1 MSKSS
6 GEFLAPPRR
15 AVHVTV
21 ISQLDMRR
29 AAALRAC
36 CGEGGC
42 YRRRHLRLLNE
53 APRPL
58 ARSLMAELAACDEGL
73 AREDFV
79 RMIRKLSI
87 RNHGRLA
94 MQALD
99 EMESRGMRPSVS
111 AYNALLISTAR
122 AGAWG
127 ESLLLLMRMQQRS
140 IKPDLQS
147 YLLTIRAAS
156 HGPGASQL
164 TAALLPEMEATAPG
178 LLPSLPPSVAALLP
192 ASVRAE
198 LADVGGKAGAA
209 EVGGKMGGRAAS
221 PPAARSAA
229 PAAHAPRTR
238 GRSARRGSSPSR
250 DEGHGTPSAQ
260 AIGALIGAA
269 SVDDGR
275 RTGRGLRLLQ
285 ETLARGAVEPSA
297 GTFLAAL
304 RGCTRY
310 PDRWQEA
317 MQVLTP
323 VPHIPR
329 P

>member
-1 MSKSS
+1 
-6 GEFLAPPRR
+6 
-15 AVHVTV
+15 
-21 ISQLDMRR
+21 MRR
-29 AAALRAC
+29 AAAVRAC

-73 AREDFV
+73 SREDFV

-122 AGAWG
+122 AAAWG

-140 IKPDLQS
+140 ITPDLQS

-192 ASVRAE
+192 APVRAE
-198 LADVGGKAGAA
+198 LAADEGGKAGATQL
-209 EVGGKMGGRAAS
+209 GGKMGGRAAS

-229 PAAHAPRTR
+229 PAAHAPSTR
-238 GRSARRGSSPSR
+238 GRSARRGSAPSR
-250 DEGHGTPSAQ
+250 IDGHGTPSAQ
-260 AIGALIGAA
+260 AIALYPYPYPYHAGPGYVLALYPYPY
-269 SVDDGR
+269 
-275 RTGRGLRLLQ
+275 RTRCR
-285 ETLARGAVEPSA
+285 VS
-297 GTFLAAL
+297 
-304 RGCTRY
+304 TR
-310 PDRWQEA
+310 
-317 MQVLTP
+317 
-323 VPHIPR
+323 
-329 P
+329 

>member
-1 MSKSS
+1 
-6 GEFLAPPRR
+6 
-15 AVHVTV
+15 
-21 ISQLDMRR
+21 MRR

-94 MQALD
+94 VQALD

-164 TAALLPEMEATAPG
+164 TAALLPEMEASAPG

-192 ASVRAE
+192 ASVRAK
-198 LADVGGKAGAA
+198 LADVGGTAGAA
-209 EVGGKMGGRAAS
+209 DVGGKVVGRAAS

-229 PAAHAPRTR
+229 PAARAPRIS
-238 GRSARRGSSPSR
+238 GRSARRGSSQSHI
-250 DEGHGTPSAQ
+250 EGHGTPSTQVIA
-260 AIGALIGAA
+260 
-269 SVDDGR
+269 GR
-275 RTGRGLRLLQ
+275 DY
-285 ETLARGAVEPSA
+285 
-297 GTFLAAL
+297 TF
-304 RGCTRY
+304 
-310 PDRWQEA
+310 
-317 MQVLTP
+317 
-323 VPHIPR
+323 
-329 P
+329 